1 MFRFMRRV
9 WRYMTASMRGRF
21 EEFAD
26 PKVQLEQA
34 IEESQ
39 KQHKMLTEQAAN
51 VIAHQKQTEMQLD
64 RSLKEVEKV
73 GASARQA
80 LVMADQAQKQGRA
93 EEAAKYTQAA
103 EAFANRLI
111 ATESEVEMLKQMHLQ
126 STEAANSAKK
136 AVQSNSLALQQKL
149 TEKERLLSQLD
160 QAKMQERMSTAMQSL
175 NATVGEDVPTLDEV
189 RRKIETRYARALG
202 RAEIQ
207 QQGVQSK
214 MIEVEQAAM
223 NAEAHTRLDS
233 LRAELGLAPATAEAV
248 GAGATPTADDILSQA
263 ASGSPAP
270 AATNAEG
277 DTTEK

>member
-1 MFRFMRRV
+1 MFRFFRRV
-9 WRYMTASMRGRF
+9 WKYMTASLRGRF

-26 PKVQLEQA
+26 PKIQLEQA

-39 KQHKMLTEQAAN
+39 KQHKLLTEQAAN

-80 LVMADQAQKQGRA
+80 LIMSDQAGKGGKA
-93 EEAAKYTQAA
+93 EDAHKYQQAA

-111 ATESEVEMLKQMHLQ
+111 SVESEVETLKQMHLQ
-126 STEAANSAKK
+126 ATEAANSAKK
-136 AVQSNSLALQQKL
+136 AVQQNSLNLQQKL

-160 QAKMQERMSTAMQSL
+160 QAKMQERMSEAMQSL
-175 NATVGEDVPTLDEV
+175 SATVGEDVPTLDEV

-207 QQGVQSK
+207 QEGVQAK
-214 MIEVEQAAM
+214 MIEVEQAAL
-223 NAEAHTRLDS
+223 NAEAQTRLES
-233 LRAELGLAPATAEAV
+233 LRVELGLAPATEAV
-248 GAGATPTADDILSQA
+248 GAGTPQSADETLKDAQA
-263 ASGSPAP
+263 AETESEGS
-270 AATNAEG
+270 
-277 DTTEK
+277 TT